1 MNQCGQ
7 IMEADQ
13 QISRAQDR
21 KIQIVN
27 KFVKPQYQNVL
38 DFLEYLEDRPGAVLR
53 ENNSENIPAPPTE
66 NPNRVKPDAKNA
78 SNVWTGLLDDP
89 VPTHNTDQDT
99 NIFLDN
105 AEVVTNA
112 VPHLQENN
120 PEAVPV
126 SPNQNSNNEALE
138 TNATLESLNSTSENT
153 ENVSFAVG
161 NKTEAEVSS
170 ANPNAV
176 KPPNSIVFVKWGSI
190 TIDVPSTST
199 AKYNGTINVDISVD
213 ERYLIVVNGNAPKV
227 DYPQQELITS
237 EESQI
242 PKETRT
248 PEEAL
253 TSEETKT
260 SEETLTTEDAI
271 TIVES
276 LTTEQ
281 TPITE
286 ETPTSAEEN
295 NDEESTQEMLDPH
308 FESQLHVTKDQESAL
323 NTIKINQLVQLTILP
338 NFNQEQHVC
347 IGIYHS
353 HPEYVDKVVSGVD
366 SKQPPTA
373 NDTPFSIFD
382 VNANYITYKNFI
394 IKFMKIKMKG
404 ALVKLPKGIN
414 KIPLKFHLT
423 STNPN
428 NYGDVKEG
436 KEWHL
441 LVIPISKN

>member
-7 IMEADQ
+7 IMDADQ
-13 QISRAQDR
+13 QISRPQDR

-27 KFVKPQYQNVL
+27 KFEKPKYQNVL
-38 DFLEYLEDRPGAVLR
+38 DFLDYLEDRPGAVLR

-78 SNVWTGLLDDP
+78 SNVWTGLFDDP
-89 VPTHNTDQDT
+89 VPTPSTDQDT
-99 NIFLDN
+99 NISLDN
-105 AEVVTNA
+105 PGFAANA

-138 TNATLESLNSTSENT
+138 TNVTNESLNGTSENT
-153 ENVSFAVG
+153 ENVSYATG
-161 NKTEAEVSS
+161 AETETEVSS

-176 KPPNSIVFVKWGSI
+176 KPSDSIVFSKWGST

-260 SEETLTTEDAI
+260 SKETLTPEDTLTSETLTTE
-271 TIVES
+271 
-276 LTTEQ
+276 
-281 TPITE
+281 
-286 ETPTSAEEN
+286 ETP
-295 NDEESTQEMLDPH
+295 
-308 FESQLHVTKDQESAL
+308 
-323 NTIKINQLVQLTILP
+323 
-338 NFNQEQHVC
+338 
-347 IGIYHS
+347 
-353 HPEYVDKVVSGVD
+353 
-366 SKQPPTA
+366 
-373 NDTPFSIFD
+373 
-382 VNANYITYKNFI
+382 
-394 IKFMKIKMKG
+394 
-404 ALVKLPKGIN
+404 
-414 KIPLKFHLT
+414 
-423 STNPN
+423 
-428 NYGDVKEG
+428 
-436 KEWHL
+436 
-441 LVIPISKN
+441 